1 MLDPQTCKKVLN
13 SGDTQYS
20 DEEVQKISQL
30 LWRLAELN
38 FEVFNNDAKE
48 NNSEKSHS

>member
-1 MLDPQTCKKVLN
+1 MLDPETCKKVLN

-20 DEEVQKISQL
+20 DEEVQKISEL
-30 LWRLAELN
+30 LWRFAELSL
-38 FEVFNNDAKE
+38 EVFNNDPKE